1 MTAQGTRQH
10 GKLYAVS
17 PALALTLVRLQNN
30 FLPLPAKQA
39 EPLPDLGDKIRLYIQ
54 HHFND
59 THPDAFKHDIAQLS
73 GLRKQFIEGGQGPE
87 VHREV
92 VTGLS
97 K

>member
-1 MTAQGTRQH
+1 MVRGS
-10 GKLYAVS
+10 S
-17 PALALTLVRLQNN
+17 PSPSRSPHSHSPSQNN
-30 FLPLPAKQA
+30 FLPLPAKLA
-39 EPLPDLGDKIRLYIQ
+39 EPLPDLGDKIRQYIQ

-59 THPDAFKHDIAQLS
+59 AHPDSFKHDIAELTK
-73 GLRKQFIEGGQGPE
+73 LRKSFIEGSQGPE